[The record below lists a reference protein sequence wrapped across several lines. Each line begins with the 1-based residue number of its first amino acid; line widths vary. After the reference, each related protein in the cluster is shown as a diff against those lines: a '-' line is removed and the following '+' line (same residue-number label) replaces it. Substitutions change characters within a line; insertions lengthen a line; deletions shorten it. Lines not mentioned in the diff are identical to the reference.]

1 MGFEFQLKKLWFF
14 IKPDLSEK
22 VDSFE
27 KIVESLK
34 LVLVGLYW
42 GQILDFT
49 RISFFLEVVWY
60 HSLSLI

>member
-27 KIVESLK
+27 KIVESLR
-34 LVLVGLYW
+34 LILVGPYW
-42 GQILDFT
+42 G
-49 RISFFLEVVWY
+49 
-60 HSLSLI
+60 